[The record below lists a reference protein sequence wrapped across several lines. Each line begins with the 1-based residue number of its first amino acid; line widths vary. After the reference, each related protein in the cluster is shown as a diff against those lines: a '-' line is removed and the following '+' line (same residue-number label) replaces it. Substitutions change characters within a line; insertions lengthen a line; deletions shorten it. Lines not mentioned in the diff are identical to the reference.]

1 MIVQFKTLDDA
12 IWIAD
17 VANLKWARTDKPAVD
32 PESILLDSGALVAQ
46 GYGVYVLAG
55 RNPNS
60 PAPGAGLCNFGV
72 MPVVSGTVLD
82 MYLAANVPVKEF
94 TMPAPVTRIEY
105 KIIER
110 PESAPVQPT
119 EVIQPSSPNPLATD
133 ASVIDVPESPEILP
147 TAVATCY
154 PKSFAANLKEE

>member
-1 MIVQFKTLDDA
+1 MIIQFKTLDDA
-12 IWIAD
+12 IWVAD

-133 ASVIDVPESPEILP
+133 ASVIDVPESPETLP
-147 TAVATCY
+147 TAVV
-154 PKSFAANLKEE
+154 NLKEE